1 MTQITGAEQPTSSAT
16 GVAAATEK
24 PKHRA
29 IRLPIDGLIRSI
41 ANRVGGSKAKEVER
55 FLKFA
60 AIGTLG
66 AMIDLGVSNV
76 LMATVLPPVGPNQD
90 INVAIAATI
99 SFIAA
104 VSSNFFW
111 NRYWTYPD
119 SRSRSVWRQLG
130 QFAIVSVSGWLARTA
145 WILFSTGFMT
155 VIASTVLNF
164 IVPQLAES
172 EHFVNQ
178 IGATLAVLV
187 GIFVVMIWNF
197 FVNRYWTF
205 SDVD

>member
-1 MTQITGAEQPTSSAT
+1 MSQVSGTNQISEISKETAQGFTT
-16 GVAAATEK
+16 
-24 PKHRA
+24 
-29 IRLPIDGLIRSI
+29 PIDGFIIWI

-66 AMIDLGVSNV
+66 AFIDLGVSNL
-76 LMATVLPPVGPNQD
+76 LMATFLSPEDSLGNTDVLNVG
-90 INVAIAATI
+90 IASTI
-99 SFIAA
+99 SFVLA

-119 SRSRSVWRQLG
+119 SRSRPLRQQVI
-130 QFAIVSVSGWLARTA
+130 QFFFVSIIGWLARIV
-145 WILFSTGFMT
+145 WIAVATVPLSGFVVTLLSGMDLPNR
-155 VIASTVLNF
+155 VVL
-164 IVPQLAES
+164 
-172 EHFVNQ
+172 Q
-178 IGATLAVLV
+178 IGATLAIFI

>member
-1 MTQITGAEQPTSSAT
+1 MTQISGTEQS
-16 GVAAATEK
+16 VAQKTDNSK
-24 PKHRA
+24 TRA
-29 IRLPIDGLIRSI
+29 IQLPVDGLIRWVS
-41 ANRVGGSKAKEVER
+41 NRVGGEKAKEVER
-55 FLKFA
+55 FLKFVF
-60 AIGTLG
+60 IGTLG
-66 AMIDLGVSNV
+66 AAIDLGISNL

-104 VSSNFFW
+104 VASNFFW

-130 QFAIVSVSGWLARTA
+130 QFAIVSVSGWLARTV
-145 WILFSTGFMT
+145 WILFATGFMT
-155 VIASTVLNF
+155 AIASSILTVV
-164 IVPQLAES
+164 VPELAQS

-178 IGATLAVLV
+178 VGATFAVLV

>member
-1 MTQITGAEQPTSSAT
+1 MTQISGAEKSVSAT
-16 GVAAATEK
+16 SATAEE
-24 PKHRA
+24 PNHRA
-29 IRLPIDGLIRSI
+29 IRLPIDGIIRRV
-41 ANRVGGSKAKEVER
+41 ANRVGGSKSKEVER

-60 AIGTLG
+60 SIGTLG
-66 AMIDLGVSNV
+66 AMIDLGISNL
-76 LMATVLPPVGPNQD
+76 LMASVLPPVGPNQD
-90 INVAIAATI
+90 TNVAIAATI
-99 SFIAA
+99 SFVAA
-104 VSSNFFW
+104 VTSNFFW

-119 SRSRSVWRQLG
+119 SRSRPVWRQLG

-145 WILFSTGFMT
+145 WILFATGFMT
-155 VIASTVLNF
+155 ALASSVLHVV
-164 IVPQLAES
+164 VPQLAES

-178 IGATLAVLV
+178 VGATLAVLI

>member
-1 MTQITGAEQPTSSAT
+1 MTQVSGTEQSLPTT
-16 GVAAATEK
+16 KE
-24 PKHRA
+24 HRA
-29 IRLPIDGLIRSI
+29 IQLPIDGLIRWVS
-41 ANRVGGSKAKEVER
+41 NRVGGEKAKEVER
-55 FLKFA
+55 FLKFVF
-60 AIGTLG
+60 IGTLG
-66 AMIDLGVSNV
+66 AIIDLGISNL
-76 LMATVLPPVGPNQD
+76 LMATVLPPIGPNKD

-99 SFIAA
+99 SFVSA
-104 VSSNFFW
+104 VASNFFW

-130 QFAIVSVSGWLARTA
+130 QFAVVSVSGWLARTV
-145 WILFSTGFMT
+145 WILFATGFMT
-155 VIASTVLNF
+155 TIASSVLTTV
-164 IVPQLAES
+164 VPQLAES

-178 IGATLAVLV
+178 VGATMAVLI